1 MAKNLVIFY
10 SRRGQNYFGGDI
22 RDIAKGNTEYCV
34 DFIRNAIDADVFEVE
49 TVKECSKDY
58 MTCTEEAK
66 AETKSNVRPELKKS
80 LDDIAKYD
88 NVFVCGPCWW
98 GTYPCAVLGL
108 LEKLDW
114 TGKKVFGLMT
124 HEGSG
129 LGRSE
134 RDLKNICKGAS
145 VGRCLAINGS
155 HAADSEREVSAWA
168 KACVGV

>member
-34 DFIRNAIDADVFEVE
+34 DFIKKAIGADIFEVE
-49 TVKECSKDY
+49 TVKEYSKDY

-66 AETKSNVRPELKKS
+66 AETKSKVRPELKKNLES
-80 LDDIAKYD
+80 IADYD
-88 NVFVCGPCWW
+88 NIFVCGPCWR
-98 GTYPCAVLGL
+98 GTYPCAELGL

-114 TGKKVFGLMT
+114 TGKNVFGLMT

-134 RDLKNICKGAS
+134 RDLKEICKGAN
-145 VGRCLAINGS
+145 VGRCIAISGS
-155 HAADSEREVSAWA
+155 HAADSEHEVADWA
-168 KACVGV
+168 KKCVG